1 MCMYLRTYVRICVV
15 VPLGNPL
22 SAYVRIYVH
31 MYIPLLCLM
40 QGSLP
45 PLLAT
50 CLVDEMDAPLHL
62 SISGQVEGMA
72 VRYELVEEGGQGQP
86 TQQGQTADTSEE

>member
-1 MCMYLRTYVRICVV
+1 MYVYVLLSLSAIHCLLMYIRTYI
-15 VPLGNPL
+15 
-22 SAYVRIYVH
+22 H

>member
-1 MCMYLRTYVRICVV
+1 
-15 VPLGNPL
+15 
-22 SAYVRIYVH
+22 

-86 TQQGQTADTSEE
+86 TQQGQTPDTSEE